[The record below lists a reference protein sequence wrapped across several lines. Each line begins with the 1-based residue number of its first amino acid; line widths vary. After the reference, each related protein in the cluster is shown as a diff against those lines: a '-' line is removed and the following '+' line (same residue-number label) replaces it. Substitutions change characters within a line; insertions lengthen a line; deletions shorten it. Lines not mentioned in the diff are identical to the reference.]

1 MTLTLNDCEEIFRRA
16 RLSDSEQQFRDIISP
31 LLSEY
36 KILSL
41 DFGRGSIFWR
51 GRLIEREI
59 YQNIADLD
67 YPPVEYAR
75 QGRMNDCGVPCFYV
89 SARRETAIKEIEA
102 VEGQMIQLAG
112 FRVKS
117 ESPLRLAVIGEYS
130 NVWKSG
136 YMHFVGRDP
145 GMTISKLLNTM
156 PQNEALKIIYMDMF
170 FADILDD
177 LSASRNEYRLSRAL
191 SKLIYQKTAADGII
205 FPSVKDRGGFNIA
218 VKSEPSDNS
227 FLNVC
232 CLLVKMEKIREYGLI
247 EYSILNSAE
256 RLDEKRN
263 FVWRTG
269 MEAES
274 VGMYNLTKNE
284 ADIASG
290 HPDSR
295 NALLH
300 MLHLYDDNRSEKT

>member
-1 MTLTLNDCEEIFRRA
+1 
-16 RLSDSEQQFRDIISP
+16 
-31 LLSEY
+31 
-36 KILSL
+36 
-41 DFGRGSIFWR
+41 
-51 GRLIEREI
+51 
-59 YQNIADLD
+59 
-67 YPPVEYAR
+67 
-75 QGRMNDCGVPCFYV
+75 
-89 SARRETAIKEIEA
+89 
-102 VEGQMIQLAG
+102 
-112 FRVKS
+112 
-117 ESPLRLAVIGEYS
+117 
-130 NVWKSG
+130 
-136 YMHFVGRDP
+136 
-145 GMTISKLLNTM
+145 M